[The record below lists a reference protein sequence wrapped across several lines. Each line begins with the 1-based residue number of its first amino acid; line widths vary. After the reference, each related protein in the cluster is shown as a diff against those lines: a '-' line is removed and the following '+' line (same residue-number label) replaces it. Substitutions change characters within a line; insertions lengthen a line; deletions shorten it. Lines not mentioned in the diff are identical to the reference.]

1 VSLIIIV
8 ALALL
13 MTPIASAAAPSSEQ
27 STLMREL
34 HTCLRDLPS
43 ETTPERD
50 SPCAQ
55 RSTSIL
61 VGIAR
66 TELLGGIGE
75 PTFCLARSTFTP
87 WRAPYCRGR
96 VSLGYSFYRLRQDCV
111 GCGPELLFE
120 FDSEDRVKAV
130 RWSSL
135 TL

>member
-1 VSLIIIV
+1 MPLITIV
-8 ALALL
+8 ALVLL
-13 MTPIASAAAPSSEQ
+13 MTPIAAAAAPSSEQ

-43 ETTPERD
+43 ETPPERD

-61 VGIAR
+61 VGISR
-66 TELLGGIGE
+66 TELLAGIGE
-75 PTFCLARSTFTP
+75 PTFCLAGITFTP
-87 WRAPYCRGR
+87 WRAPYVAAG
-96 VSLGYSFYRLRQDCV
+96 SPLDTLSI
-111 GCGPELLFE
+111 GCAKTVWAAAELLFE

-130 RWSSL
+130 RWTSL